1 MRDRGFFKEA
11 TAREH
16 ELKREHY
23 EIIQAFT
30 IGFDFCPTYFF
41 YADEAEEIVKGNIKE
56 TIRDENLR
64 LVALEPAFFL
74 IARFGYTPGRG
85 LPGLLVYNQ
94 DLEYL
99 EKDFPGFAA
108 KNIIPILA
116 VRSKIRMV
124 ELLNKK
130 MHAAY
135 ASSQ

>member
-1 MRDRGFFKEA
+1 MRERGFFKEA

-30 IGFDFCPTYFF
+30 NGFDFCPTYFF
-41 YADEAEEIVKGNIKE
+41 YADEAEDIVEGNIKE
-56 TIRDENLR
+56 VIRDENLQ
-64 LVALEPAFFL
+64 LVAIDPHFFL
-74 IARFGYTPGRG
+74 IARFGYTPDRG

-94 DLEYL
+94 NLDYL
-99 EKDFPGFAA
+99 ESDFPGFAA

-116 VRSKIRMV
+116 VRSKIKMV

-135 ASSQ
+135 SSL